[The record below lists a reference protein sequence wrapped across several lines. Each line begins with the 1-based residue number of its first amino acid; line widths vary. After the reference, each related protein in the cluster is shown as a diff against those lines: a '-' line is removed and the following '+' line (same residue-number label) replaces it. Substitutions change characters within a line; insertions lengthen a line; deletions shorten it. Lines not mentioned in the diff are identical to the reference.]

1 MKTPFRKTGVA
12 VLAVAMMTLPAAVIT
27 APASAAGGL
36 GFGAPFMLKN
46 PALNNTLIFGVQD
59 VEPSIRVDTL
69 GNVFPGAIRGVPAGV
84 DVWRVSAPYG
94 SGNVTYLGQPDG
106 TPPIPGPG
114 PGNDIQ
120 PGVGSGGGDIDLAS
134 SCETNLLNVSSLNLA
149 TTENF
154 LSADQGNHFDQT
166 LPSSSTYSGVVDRQW
181 YDNDG
186 PLTVYQSMHDVAL
199 GNTPVVTRSIDGGLT
214 WLPVPGQ
221 VINPL
226 QTDAYAAALP
236 LNNKL
241 GNIVVDQHRHYLYQV
256 YAAGATAAD
265 NVNGTFLHAAW
276 MAVSLDQGVT
286 WTDHLIYAYPST
298 SMRLDNVFPSVAV
311 DDAGNVYAVW
321 SEIDASDPTLHPGT
335 FFSYSTDFGSTWSTP
350 VKVNQGSSQN
360 LTLFP
365 WIDAAGDG
373 GVDIVYYGTSSN
385 VNGMDP
391 TTGKGAVWNVFMAQS
406 LSAHTGTPAFA
417 TTQITG
423 TNMTTNPPIHQ
434 GNISTGGLQPGGT
447 ADRTLADL
455 FQVAIDY
462 AGLAN
467 ISWAADWNSPGLGLA
482 WFAHQTSG
490 AIAGVPN
497 DGCHAFNGGPAGGT
511 GAKVTGGGWIAG
523 KNGGHGNF
531 GFNAMQLGGG
541 NLTYIDEGADV
552 KQFTADTVTPPTVSG
567 SSASWS
573 GTGTWIHSDGSS
585 QPGVVYTVKV
595 ADNGP
600 GGKTDQFSIAFGSYS
615 NSGTLGGGNITI
627 H

>member
-1 MKTPFRKTGVA
+1 MKSTIRKIGVA
-12 VLAVAMMTLPAAVIT
+12 SVAVALMTLPVAVIP
-27 APASAAGGL
+27 APASAAGAPV
-36 GFGAPFMLKN
+36 FGAPFMLNN
-46 PALNNTLIFGVQD
+46 PQQPFVFGVQD

-84 DVWRVSAPYG
+84 DVWRVFAPYT
-94 SGNVTYLGQPDG
+94 STSYEYLGSPDG
-106 TPPIPGPG
+106 TPVIPGLG
-114 PGNDIQ
+114 P
-120 PGVGSGGGDIDLAS
+120 PGVASGGGDIDIAS

-149 TTENF
+149 STGNF
-154 LSADQGNHFDQT
+154 RSADQGHHFDMT
-166 LPSSSTYSGVVDRQW
+166 APSSSVYTAVDRQW

-186 PLTVYQSMHDVAL
+186 PLTIYQSVHDVAL
-199 GNTPVVTRSIDGGLT
+199 GNTIVVTRSIDGGLT
-214 WLPVPGQ
+214 WAPVPGQ
-221 VINPL
+221 VVNPA
-226 QTDAYAAALP
+226 QPDAYAAALP

-286 WTDHLIYAYPST
+286 WTDHLIFADRST

-321 SEIDASDPTLHPGT
+321 SEIDGNDPTIHPGT
-335 FFSYSTDFGSTWSTP
+335 FFSYSTDFGSTWSKP
-350 VKVNQGSSQN
+350 VKVNQGPSQR

-373 GVDIVYYGTSSN
+373 GVDIVYYGTDAN
-385 VNGMDP
+385 INGG
-391 TTGKGAVWNVFMAQS
+391 TAVWNVFMAQS

-417 TTQITG
+417 TTQVTG
-423 TNMTTNPPIHQ
+423 SNLTTNPPIHQ

-462 AGLAN
+462 TGVAN

-490 AIAGVPN
+490 AIVGVPN
-497 DGCHAFNGGPAGGT
+497 DGCHAFNGGPTGGT
-511 GAKVTGGGWIAG
+511 GAKITGGGWIPG
-523 KNGGHGNF
+523 KNGGHAHF
-531 GFNAMQLGGG
+531 GFNALQLGGG
-541 NLTYIDEGADV
+541 NLTYIDKGADV
-552 KQFTADTVTPPTVSG
+552 EQFKADTVTPPTVSG
-567 SSASWS
+567 SNASWS

-595 ADNGP
+595 TDNGP
-600 GGKTDQFSIAFGSYS
+600 GGKADQFSIAFGSYS
-615 NSGTLGGGNITI
+615 DSGTLGGGNITI